1 MFSTRQMQAVA
12 AGVLGLGRF
21 LFDTRDRHT
30 GEEREFFLRL
40 DKCRQ
45 QRNELGTLFVRHAA
59 GLERER
65 VRKACEAGKQTR
77 RFCAMMPPFYM
88 VKKSFANKA
97 LRPVSSLRKRGFL
110 FFFRRVSLSG
120 KSTDGS
126 S

>member
-1 MFSTRQMQAVA
+1 MQAVA

-59 GLERER
+59 GLERE
-65 VRKACEAGKQTR
+65 
-77 RFCAMMPPFYM
+77 
-88 VKKSFANKA
+88 FA
-97 LRPVSSLRKRGFL
+97 KRAKRANRLDGFA
-110 FFFRRVSLSG
+110 R
-120 KSTDGS
+120 
-126 S
+126 